1 MKKFIIEEPI
11 FRLFPDVHIGIIV
24 FKGVDNRIKA
34 PNKYLSLLQEAEIK
48 SQTFLTEE
56 EFGDNPVIAIW
67 RDALTRFKKKKG
79 VRASIDALMKR
90 VANGNHIGTINPFV
104 DIYNAISLSYALPV
118 GGEDIDTFDGD
129 IRLTIADGTE
139 PFITLGSNKSEPP
152 KQGEVIYKDN
162 SGAICRCWNWRESVR
177 TMLTENT
184 THAVLCIECI
194 DKARIPVLE
203 EALEKLETIAAQEV
217 GGTHQRF
224 ILNKERPEVI
234 ISD

>member
-24 FKGVDNRIKA
+24 FKGADNRIKA
-34 PNKYLSLLQEAEIK
+34 PNKYLPLLQEAEIK

-129 IRLTIADGTE
+129 TTSYHSRW
-139 PFITLGSNKSEPP
+139 
-152 KQGEVIYKDN
+152 Y
-162 SGAICRCWNWRESVR
+162 R
-177 TMLTENT
+177 TVHYTG
-184 THAVLCIECI
+184 
-194 DKARIPVLE
+194 
-203 EALEKLETIAAQEV
+203 Q
-217 GGTHQRF
+217 Q
-224 ILNKERPEVI
+224 
-234 ISD
+234 

>member
-24 FKGVDNRIKA
+24 FKGADNRIKA

-162 SGAICRCWNWRESVR
+162 SGAICRCWNWRDGKR
-177 TMLTENT
+177 TEVNDDT
-184 THAVLCIECI
+184 TKEFIAMECVEPGRVGEL
-194 DKARIPVLE
+194 K
-203 EALEKLETIAAQEV
+203 EAL
-217 GGTHQRF
+217 
-224 ILNKERPEVI
+224 
-234 ISD
+234 